1 MKNKITVAIVGGATL
16 LGRELQ
22 ELISDEKLPW
32 TVRQFSGES
41 EGAGTI
47 AAAGPKLVSAAADD
61 ALSYLEP
68 LSAQSLED
76 ATLIFLAGAPDACA
90 KATSLAPKH
99 ACLVD
104 LTGLAAGDEDFAVAA
119 PAIGIDSEGERL
131 AIAHP
136 AAIAISLLLAKLK
149 YVESAVVTVL
159 EPASERGHAGI
170 GELQKQTSN
179 LLTFQQLPKD
189 IYDAQVAFNVL
200 SEYGEDAPLALEAI
214 EDRIDRDLRKLSPS
228 AKVSLRL
235 IQAPVF
241 HGYNVLAFV
250 RMAGEVDD
258 LSKLLQGDPL
268 IDLRTGGTEAP
279 SNVGASQQDGF
290 LIGSLKRDRRDPQCW
305 WIWMSF
311 DNLRITASNA
321 LAAAKQIL

>member
-1 MKNKITVAIVGGATL
+1 
-16 LGRELQ
+16 
-22 ELISDEKLPW
+22 
-32 TVRQFSGES
+32 
-41 EGAGTI
+41 
-47 AAAGPKLVSAAADD
+47 
-61 ALSYLEP
+61 
-68 LSAQSLED
+68 
-76 ATLIFLAGAPDACA
+76 
-90 KATSLAPKH
+90 
-99 ACLVD
+99 
-104 LTGLAAGDEDFAVAA
+104 
-119 PAIGIDSEGERL
+119 
-131 AIAHP
+131 
-136 AAIAISLLLAKLK
+136 
-149 YVESAVVTVL
+149 VVTVL

-189 IYDAQVAFNVL
+189 VYDAQVAFNVL
-200 SEYGEDAPLALEAI
+200 SEYGEEAPLALEAI

-250 RMAGEVDD
+250 RMAGAVDD

>member
-1 MKNKITVAIVGGATL
+1 MKNKTTVAIVGGATL

-32 TVRQFSGES
+32 SVRQFSGES

-47 AAAGPKLVSAAADD
+47 AAAGPSLVSAADD

-68 LSAQSLED
+68 LSAGSLED
-76 ATLIFLAGAPDACA
+76 AALVFLAGAPDACSKGA
-90 KATSLAPKH
+90 SLAPKH

-104 LTGLAAGDEDFAVAA
+104 LSGSAGEGFAVAA
-119 PAIGIDSEGERL
+119 PAIGVDSEGDRL

-136 AAIAISLLLAKLK
+136 AAIAISLLLTKLK
-149 YVESAVVTVL
+149 YVASAVVTVL

-179 LLTFQQLPKD
+179 LLTFQSLPKD
-189 IYDAQVAFNVL
+189 VYDAQVAFNVL
-200 SEYGEDAPLALEAI
+200 SEYGEDAPLALGAI
-214 EDRIDRDLRKLSPS
+214 EDRIDRDLRTLSPA

-268 IDLRTGGTEAP
+268 IDLRIGGTEAP

-311 DNLRITASNA
+311 DNLRVSASNA